1 MADKKVINWRA
12 QDKIALAENPKWRGS
27 ISQVLN
33 PYTAGDPTMYL
44 VRWNGFS
51 QDYQYTS
58 EMLISEKEA
67 DEIKAKLEAE
77 GALKASDKKPEAE
90 EKKAA

>member
-1 MADKKVINWRA
+1 MADVKVINWRVN
-12 QDKIALAENPKWRGS
+12 DKIALKENPKWRGS

-44 VRWNGFS
+44 VRWAGFS
-51 QDYQYTS
+51 QDYQYLG

-67 DEIKAKLEAE
+67 DEIKAKLEAD
-77 GALKASDKKPEAE
+77 GALKRE